1 MAAPLID
8 QGIEHI
14 RDLIVRGVL
23 QPGSQLPPEQELA
36 DMLGCSR
43 NTTREAVRS
52 LVMAKVLDVR
62 RGDGTYVTSLEP
74 QLLLEGIG
82 FAVDLIRDEHLL
94 ELWEIRRDLEPAAT
108 ASAALRLTDDELDH
122 LGDILEHMG
131 ASMADEAG
139 LFRHDAA
146 FHDLIIRAAGN
157 QTRAALLGSLS
168 ARTTRARVWRGV
180 RDKGVNAVTVAQ
192 HAQILDALRARD
204 PEMAHAAALTH
215 VATGERWF
223 HQLVPPLDSEW
234 LPVRDAGRVP
244 VGAHRR
250 VSGGSSS

>member
-14 RDLIVRGVL
+14 RDLIMRGVL
-23 QPGSQLPPEQELA
+23 QPGNRLPPEQELA
-36 DMLGCSR
+36 DLLGCSR

-94 ELWEIRRDLEPAAT
+94 ELWEIRRELEPAAT
-108 ASAALRLTDDELDH
+108 AAAATRLTNAQLDR
-122 LGDILEHMG
+122 LGEILEQMG
-131 ASMADEAG
+131 ASMADETG
-139 LFRHDAA
+139 LVRHDVS
-146 FHDLIIRAAGN
+146 FHDMVIRAAGN

-168 ARTTRARVWRGV
+168 SRIMRARVWRGV
-180 RDKGVNAVTVAQ
+180 REKGVTAVTVAQ

-204 PEMAHAAALTH
+204 PEMAHAAALLH
-215 VATGERWF
+215 VATNEAWF
-223 HQLVPPLDSEW
+223 RQLVPPPDGEW
-234 LPVRDAGRVP
+234 VTALGGR
-244 VGAHRR
+244 GGGGRR
-250 VSGGSSS
+250 P